1 MAAITIYSPAVA
13 PQPGYAGLLSRLLCF
28 QTIRSTLLAG
38 TALDPLSLRE
48 RARVRAT
55 PGTRLTFVH

>member
-13 PQPGYAGLLSRLLCF
+13 PQPGYAGLWPRLLCF

-38 TALDPLSLRE
+38 RHRSQSPLP
-48 RARVRAT
+48 
-55 PGTRLTFVH
+55 PGEG